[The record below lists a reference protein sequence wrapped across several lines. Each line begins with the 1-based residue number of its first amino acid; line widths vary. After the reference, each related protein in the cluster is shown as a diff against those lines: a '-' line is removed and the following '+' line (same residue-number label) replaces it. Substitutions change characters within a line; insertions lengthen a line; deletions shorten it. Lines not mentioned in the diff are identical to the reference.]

1 MPTGAPKEHEIY
13 FSKTRDIIGGRPDIK
28 SPAVKKLLVDFS
40 KTQNKTVRS
49 KFPKDRTIVN
59 MMRRIRDDE
68 MITLT
73 PHTETFDLFRNLGD
87 APDQIK
93 LDHAHLAREVVQY
106 YKILYDCDIKVGLVK
121 FYVSISKIDPDWKCN
136 PDHYSCIRDWES
148 GVTDRLCAVQRK
160 ALMAEIFW
168 ADDLLK
174 RDSSSSSHTSGT
186 EYEKAQLLLQSHRGD
201 IGKFFHD
208 EVAKKG
214 LKNWDSRLWRQSRLN
229 DGDFLPQ
236 FQKLY
241 TNRYADNPK
250 RTRVDNLTQRT
261 TPAPEGY
268 FDPEPQV
275 SGTSESN
282 DSSDFGNREE

>member
-1 MPTGAPKEHEIY
+1 MPTGAPKEHDLYLAQI
-13 FSKTRDIIGGRPDIK
+13 KVIISGRPDVR
-28 SPAVKKLLVDFS
+28 SPVVKKLLADWATS
-40 KTQNKTVRS
+40 QSKTVRD

-73 PHTETFDLFRNLGD
+73 PHTETFDLFRHLGD

-93 LDHAHLAREVVQY
+93 LDHAHLAREVAQF

-121 FYVSISKIDPDWKCN
+121 FYVSISKIDPDRTCN

-148 GVTDRLCAVQRK
+148 GLKDRGCAVQQK
-160 ALMAEIFW
+160 AVMAETFW

-174 RDSSSSSHTSGT
+174 RDSSSSSYTSGT
-186 EYEKAQLLLQSHRGD
+186 EYEKAQLLLQSYRKD
-201 IGKFFHD
+201 IGRFFQD
-208 EVAKKG
+208 EVAKKN
-214 LKNWDSRLWRQSRLN
+214 LTNWNSRLWNQSRLN

-236 FQKLY
+236 LQKLY

-275 SGTSESN
+275 SGTHESN